1 MHERINELRTI
12 LNRYNYEYHVLDAPS
27 ISDEEYDLLFRE
39 LVELETQFPQFDDPN
54 SITKKVGSTVL
65 SVFEKVEHQNPLYSL
80 ANAFDAEDLWQF
92 DQRIRKEFPNID
104 YLVELKIDGLAMA
117 ITYQQG
123 QFVQA
128 VTRGDGV
135 VGENVTENVR
145 TISSLPLVLKQPV
158 DLQLRGEV
166 FMSKASFEQVNHQ
179 RIKNNEP
186 IFANPRNAAAGS
198 IRQLDSK
205 IAATRKLDG
214 FWYQLVAPETFNL
227 TTQEAVLKQLTDW
240 GFKVNDQYWH
250 CKNMQEVLDLI
261 TDLSEKRQ
269 DFPYDIDGLVIKV
282 NDLSQQQ
289 ELGFTARSPR
299 FAIAYKFPAMMAQTT
314 VLDIH
319 LTVGRTGRITPNAT
333 LEPVSLGG
341 SIISAATLHNED
353 YIASK
358 DIRVGD
364 RVFIRKA
371 GDIIPEVVS
380 VIEAYRP
387 QDSQPY
393 EFGLNCPICQQPL
406 VREQGEADHYCIN
419 NECPARVVEAI
430 AHFASRDAM
439 NIEGLGIARVR
450 QLHQAGFLHRVEDIY
465 QLKAHAEEIQ
475 NLEKMGPKSTEKLLS
490 AIEASKQRP
499 FSKLL
504 FGLGIRHVGAK
515 VASTLADH
523 FQSIDA
529 LQQASFEA
537 LLEVEEIGVIIAQSI
552 VDFFEVEANGE
563 LIEKLRESNLTLI
576 QEQESIET
584 GYFTDKTVVLTG
596 TLASMSRQ
604 EAGEWL
610 KKQGAKVTS
619 SVSKKTDLVV
629 AGDSAGSKLT
639 KAQEL
644 GILVLTEEEFRKK
657 MGL

>member
-27 ISDEEYDLLFRE
+27 ISDEEYDLLFQE

-166 FMSKASFEQVNHQ
+166 FMSKASFEWVNNQ
-179 RIKNNEP
+179 RIKNDEP

-214 FWYQLVAPETFNL
+214 FWYQLVAPEAFNL
-227 TTQEAVLKQLTDW
+227 ATQEAVLKQLSDW

-250 CKNMQEVLDLI
+250 CQNMQEVLELI
-261 TDLSEKRQ
+261 ENLSEKRQ

-387 QDSQPY
+387 NESQPY
-393 EFGLNCPICQQPL
+393 EFGITCPICHQPL
-406 VREQGEADHYCIN
+406 VREQGEADHYCVN

-450 QLHQAGFLHRVEDIY
+450 QLHQAGFLTRVEDIY
-465 QLKAHAEEIQ
+465 QLKAYSNEIQ
-475 NLEKMGPKSTEKLLS
+475 NLEKMGPKSTEKLLV

-529 LQQASFEA
+529 LQQASYER

-552 VDFFEVEANGE
+552 VDFFEVQANVE

-576 QEQESIET
+576 QEQETIET
-584 GYFTDKTVVLTG
+584 GYFTNKTVVLTG
-596 TLASMSRQ
+596 SLASMSRQ
-604 EAGEWL
+604 DAGEWL

>member
-27 ISDEEYDLLFRE
+27 ISDEEYDLLFQE

-166 FMSKASFEQVNHQ
+166 FMSKASFEWVNNQ
-179 RIKNNEP
+179 RIKNDEP

-214 FWYQLVAPETFNL
+214 FWYQLVAPEAFNL
-227 TTQEAVLKQLTDW
+227 ATQEAVLKQLSDW

-250 CKNMQEVLDLI
+250 CQNMQEVLELI
-261 TDLSEKRQ
+261 ENLSEKRQ

-314 VLDIH
+314 VL
-319 LTVGRTGRITPNAT
+319 
-333 LEPVSLGG
+333 
-341 SIISAATLHNED
+341 
-353 YIASK
+353 
-358 DIRVGD
+358 
-364 RVFIRKA
+364 
-371 GDIIPEVVS
+371 
-380 VIEAYRP
+380 
-387 QDSQPY
+387 
-393 EFGLNCPICQQPL
+393 
-406 VREQGEADHYCIN
+406 
-419 NECPARVVEAI
+419 
-430 AHFASRDAM
+430 
-439 NIEGLGIARVR
+439 
-450 QLHQAGFLHRVEDIY
+450 
-465 QLKAHAEEIQ
+465 
-475 NLEKMGPKSTEKLLS
+475 
-490 AIEASKQRP
+490 
-499 FSKLL
+499 
-504 FGLGIRHVGAK
+504 
-515 VASTLADH
+515 
-523 FQSIDA
+523 
-529 LQQASFEA
+529 
-537 LLEVEEIGVIIAQSI
+537 
-552 VDFFEVEANGE
+552 
-563 LIEKLRESNLTLI
+563 
-576 QEQESIET
+576 
-584 GYFTDKTVVLTG
+584 
-596 TLASMSRQ
+596 
-604 EAGEWL
+604 
-610 KKQGAKVTS
+610 
-619 SVSKKTDLVV
+619 
-629 AGDSAGSKLT
+629 
-639 KAQEL
+639 
-644 GILVLTEEEFRKK
+644 
-657 MGL
+657 